1 MNDVHSFL
9 GYGVEMVK
17 VETRSKRKAIIEA
30 ARNIFATKGYE
41 ETTIAEIADEAG
53 VAVGTVYLY
62 FHNKRGIYTSV
73 SLDWAASIASVMGDP
88 RIVTLPFE
96 QVPRAMIEA
105 TFRICHQNSGQMSL
119 FKVDIQSEEE
129 IQQHREAEALI
140 TNALDTFLRQ
150 TIEQGT
156 LAQFDTEFY
165 AKILFGLVDSALY
178 ECFCVDGGAD
188 EERYRERTI
197 EIIERLFFGPSVRE
211 GTKVNTTKDARTTV
225 SNS

>member
-1 MNDVHSFL
+1 MNEHHSFL

-17 VETRSKRKAIIEA
+17 VETRSKRQAIIEA

-62 FHNKRGIYTSV
+62 FHNKREIYTSV
-73 SLDWAASIASVMGDP
+73 SLDWAASIAAVIGDP

-105 TFRICHQNSGQMSL
+105 TFHICHQDSGQMSL

-129 IQQHREAEALI
+129 IQKHRAAEALI
-140 TNALDTFLRQ
+140 TNALDNFLRYQ
-150 TIEQGT
+150 IAQGQ
-156 LAQFDTEFY
+156 LAPFDTEMY
-165 AKILFGLVDSALY
+165 AQILFGLVDSALY
-178 ECFCVDGGAD
+178 DCFCVEGGER
-188 EERYRERTI
+188 EELYRERTI
-197 EIIERLFFGPSVRE
+197 EIIERVFFGPSIRE
-211 GTKVNTTKDARTTV
+211 GIKGKTDKDARQG
-225 SNS
+225 